1 MREPL
6 RSLRWRLRLA
16 AVGSSRPVSGH
27 WGYDRGLPIDRRYIE
42 AFLAAHGDDIRG
54 DVLEVKDDGYSR
66 RFGHALD
73 RVDVLDVDTANT
85 RATVVGDLGGDLD
98 AADASYDCF
107 VLTQTLQYV
116 WDVRRAIEHA
126 HRLLRPSGVLLLT
139 VPAVVRHEPGDH
151 DLWRFTRGSV
161 ERLLATQF
169 DADAVEVQS
178 RGNLV
183 TTLAFAAGLSAGDLG
198 DGAFAADD
206 ERYPVIVAARAV
218 RG

>member
-1 MREPL
+1 
-6 RSLRWRLRLA
+6 
-16 AVGSSRPVSGH
+16 VSGH

-183 TTLAFAAGLSAGDLG
+183 TTLAVAAGLSAGDLG